1 MTQPE
6 RLEDQ
11 ILQQVLVIQALRLRI
26 ARMESIYTTPRAIKS
41 TGMNGITEDAPH
53 KRDTIVDLGPADVRC
68 VIDRDVDNAEDDGA

>member
-1 MTQPE
+1 MTE

-41 TGMNGITEDAPH
+41 TGMNGTTEDAPH
-53 KRDTIVDLGPADVRC
+53 KRDTIEEYGPGIPC
-68 VIDRDVDNAEDDGA
+68 VTDRDIEKAEQ